1 MNAQKA
7 LGEGEEEER
16 ARYLQEKIIAFVA
29 VFYRIDPAEI
39 KRRTRAVRIVVP
51 RQIAVYLL
59 RELTGLSWPCIG
71 KIFSFDHTTAIH
83 AYQKI
88 KRNRAA
94 DARLNNE
101 IQQITNVI
109 QEV

>member
-39 KRRTRAVRIVVP
+39 KRRTRQAKIVAP

-59 RELTGLSWPCIG
+59 RELMGLSWPCIG
-71 KIFSFDHTTAIH
+71 KIFGVDHSTAIH

-88 KRNRAA
+88 KRKRSA
-94 DARLNNE
+94 DARLNDE
-101 IQQITNVI
+101 IQQITDAI
-109 QEV
+109 QKY